1 MHCNLASYEV
11 LSWFLS
17 LPWDYKTYTAK
28 VLILICKVEEFV
40 AGIEILETL
49 RLVYAIQYPYNPD
62 TRVGEGNLTKFLT
75 SGCHIV
81 KVFLYLPY
89 INTFECVWSMNHFH
103 FLLYG
108 GNLVGCQCGGSPIGN
123 VLQSW
128 RLVSCLLEFHAVSIW
143 ATRIVIS
150 VRNFSHFDSILIFL
164 HF

>member
-1 MHCNLASYEV
+1 MRDEKWEMRNERGMLYIYKKYMIIWKRGTYFGKEVRHAYCSNDASFVVPSFLLFSTMHCNLASYEV

-75 SGCHIV
+75 LDCHIV
-81 KVFLYLPY
+81 KV
-89 INTFECVWSMNHFH
+89 
-103 FLLYG
+103 
-108 GNLVGCQCGGSPIGN
+108 
-123 VLQSW
+123 
-128 RLVSCLLEFHAVSIW
+128 
-143 ATRIVIS
+143 
-150 VRNFSHFDSILIFL
+150 LIFPL
-164 HF
+164 Y

>member
-75 SGCHIV
+75 LDCHIV
-81 KVFLYLPY
+81 KV
-89 INTFECVWSMNHFH
+89 
-103 FLLYG
+103 
-108 GNLVGCQCGGSPIGN
+108 
-123 VLQSW
+123 
-128 RLVSCLLEFHAVSIW
+128 
-143 ATRIVIS
+143 
-150 VRNFSHFDSILIFL
+150 LIFPL
-164 HF
+164 Y